1 MSIASE
7 LARIK
12 EAKSAIKEAINGKG
26 GTLTDEL
33 LDKYAEAIVKLPSGG
48 GMDELEFFDWMT
60 ILN

>member
-7 LARIK
+7 LERIK
-12 EAKSAIKEAINGKG
+12 SAKAAIKDAVNAKG

-33 LDKYAEAIVKLPSGG
+33 IDKYAEAITALPSGG
-48 GMDELEFFDWMT
+48 GMDELEFFDWMA

>member
-7 LARIK
+7 LERIRT
-12 EAKSAIKEAINGKG
+12 AKQAIKDAVNAKG

-33 LDKYAEAIVKLPSGG
+33 IDKYAEAITELSSG

-60 ILN
+60 ILD